1 MDDGIKI
8 LIDKYIDKLKE
19 SDYKPKKLDNLE
31 AHIDATVFMQ
41 EHKTMMDHIYWL
53 CEDTEKKLKDDP
65 DSAMRWLGF
74 IQSCLWIAGFYSMG
88 EIEAQNRQIELLK

>member
-1 MDDGIKI
+1 MEDGITI
-8 LIDKYIDKLKE
+8 LIEKYIDKLKD
-19 SDYKPKKLDNLE
+19 SDYKPKKLENLE

-41 EHKTMMDHIYWL
+41 DHKVMFDHVYWL
-53 CEDTEKKLKDDP
+53 CEDTKNKLDKDA

-74 IQSCLWIAGFYSMG
+74 IQSCLWIGGFYSME